1 MARAELLNVDDSFSE
16 EHGSITGGMSTMSM
30 MSIDTAEESPYG
42 EGMKLPP
49 SSRSLNLLGVI
60 NKIKQA
66 QEEVH
71 SINNQSAF
79 KCNGGHFMERC
90 RPGLDTTWDSHTC
103 DRCKRKHI
111 SDPEIIY
118 RCAAC
123 NYDECEKCATAHHP
137 SLGVTTPLGTS
148 KSLKDLLLIDEAST
162 VADTPHHVGQP
173 IVDLLQADVEYLR
186 TVEEEH
192 QQTIKRLERRNEELL
207 GLMEAQKRESE
218 DRRAEQERAE
228 AASAELGLLKRIA
241 EMEQAHEHY
250 RALAKKRLESAAGAL
265 IEHLRNGPL
274 IIAVNAWHKIAVAER
289 LRREKEAHQE
299 AEERAHKRAEAA
311 AGAFLANLRNG
322 PVIAAIN
329 AWHKVALDEGHKR
342 KSAAKME
349 KAAGAILAHLRNGP
363 LIATMNAWHKI
374 AVAEIHARAREA
386 ERLKY
391 EQMGQQGDEQ
401 LRQRVAELELEKAE
415 DQAREKANLARIES
429 LTAELGLAQSK
440 SEVSNVRQREL
451 EYLVKSL
458 QTLVEDSKAET
469 RRSLKEMEG
478 QLQAYHREADHLKHD
493 VAGLKRTSS
502 PMRPVV
508 IMRATSPHQVRTASP
523 VRAAELR
530 VASPVRTLPMK
541 VLQGPLRSSPR
552 VGSPPAMTP
561 LTGRSFQLSSRQ
573 HVAPQVAEP
582 MRPWLQASASVP
594 SLGLGHSHGGV
605 TRVGGHVSPSGP
617 PSMAGS
623 LASVGRVPSVVGP
636 PSDVGRVPSVAGP
649 PSIAGSVRSV
659 GPGAE
664 AVNCR
669 M

>member
-16 EHGSITGGMSTMSM
+16 EHCSITGGMSTMSM
-30 MSIDTAEESPYG
+30 MSIDTTEESPYR

-123 NYDECEKCATAHHP
+123 NYDECEKCATANHP

-192 QQTIKRLERRNEELL
+192 QQTIERLERRNEELL

-329 AWHKVALDEGHKR
+329 AWHKVALDEAR
-342 KSAAKME
+342 
-349 KAAGAILAHLRNGP
+349 RN
-363 LIATMNAWHKI
+363 AF
-374 AVAEIHARAREA
+374 
-386 ERLKY
+386 
-391 EQMGQQGDEQ
+391 
-401 LRQRVAELELEKAE
+401 
-415 DQAREKANLARIES
+415 
-429 LTAELGLAQSK
+429 
-440 SEVSNVRQREL
+440 VS
-451 EYLVKSL
+451 
-458 QTLVEDSKAET
+458 
-469 RRSLKEMEG
+469 
-478 QLQAYHREADHLKHD
+478 
-493 VAGLKRTSS
+493 
-502 PMRPVV
+502 
-508 IMRATSPHQVRTASP
+508 
-523 VRAAELR
+523 
-530 VASPVRTLPMK
+530 
-541 VLQGPLRSSPR
+541 
-552 VGSPPAMTP
+552 
-561 LTGRSFQLSSRQ
+561 
-573 HVAPQVAEP
+573 
-582 MRPWLQASASVP
+582 
-594 SLGLGHSHGGV
+594 
-605 TRVGGHVSPSGP
+605 
-617 PSMAGS
+617 
-623 LASVGRVPSVVGP
+623 
-636 PSDVGRVPSVAGP
+636 
-649 PSIAGSVRSV
+649 
-659 GPGAE
+659 
-664 AVNCR
+664 
-669 M
+669 